1 MAILYVLGVGNVNP
15 SKHSKWKK
23 IVIRTILIVLAII
36 IIIPTSFVG
45 YVMARY
51 YIFYPRTLSEVRNS
65 ILYERDGTDESYR
78 KPLLDSEITKPI
90 KYIDGYTTF
99 IKSGVYLHIKSSID
113 DKYIDV
119 VCKKYKAEIIGY
131 SKSTSDSK
139 TFRSFCIQ
147 LKNEYTF
154 DELLKVINEIN
165 EDPNVHGEP
174 LLECFFWLL

>member
-1 MAILYVLGVGNVNP
+1 M
-15 SKHSKWKK
+15 
-23 IVIRTILIVLAII
+23 
-36 IIIPTSFVG
+36 IPTSFVG

-131 SKSTSDSK
+131 EQYTIDSEIH
-139 TFRSFCIQ
+139 SYFCIQ
-147 LKNEYTF
+147 LKDKCTF
-154 DELLKVINEIN
+154 DELLEVIDQIK
-165 EDPNVHGEP
+165 EDPNVYAEP
-174 LLECFFWLL
+174 LFDILMRPSY